1 MRTGGLRSIVF
12 TPPRVPAAKH
22 PDGTRELSPRT
33 EIERLGQMAVHAETI
48 REFVRRLPFE
58 PDGYTGN
65 LRVLITAARHLER
78 HAEALLA
85 RTDEKGT

>member
-12 TPPRVPAAKH
+12 TPPRATARQS
-22 PDGTRELSPRT
+22 DGTRELSPRT

-65 LRVLITAARHLER
+65 LRVLITVRAPSGASRGGAAR
-78 HAEALLA
+78 AN
-85 RTDEKGT
+85 G